1 MKLLVQPLAAGD
13 IEQQILLGLQR
24 GVDRYWR
31 YTKELFK
38 VKPEYLL
45 TISVADAL
53 SEGVGTVSGLD
64 LEIRLEEPTRRVA
77 SSILMDAVGWKRYFK
92 AAKPTISRKGKVDIY
107 LVAEAA
113 GSHVIELKGFN
124 PSGSELRKDVQRL
137 LEFLGV
143 NGLQNRCGS
152 GHLAF
157 PATTDR
163 SGFITRQLKKIS
175 IPAGLVASQT
185 SKVVVTD
192 EDPEDGMPSY
202 LVHCITISR
211 AHKLS

>member
-1 MKLLVQPLAAGD
+1 MKLLRQPLSTQD

-53 SEGVGTVSGLD
+53 SEGVGTASGLD

-77 SSILMDAVGWKRYFK
+77 SNILMDAVGWKSYFK
-92 AAKPTISRKGKVDIY
+92 EAKPTISRKGKVDIY

-113 GSHVIELKGFN
+113 GSHVIELKGFD
-124 PSGSELRKDVQRL
+124 PSGSEIRKDVQRL
-137 LEFLGV
+137 LEFLVV
-143 NGLQNRCGS
+143 NGLKNRCWS

-163 SGFITRQLKKIS
+163 SGFIAKQLEKVA
-175 IPAGLVASQT
+175 IPPGLVASKT
-185 SKVVVTD
+185 VKSVVTD
-192 EDPEDGMPSY
+192 EDPEDGMPVY
-202 LVHCITISR
+202 LVHCITIARSTT
-211 AHKLS
+211 